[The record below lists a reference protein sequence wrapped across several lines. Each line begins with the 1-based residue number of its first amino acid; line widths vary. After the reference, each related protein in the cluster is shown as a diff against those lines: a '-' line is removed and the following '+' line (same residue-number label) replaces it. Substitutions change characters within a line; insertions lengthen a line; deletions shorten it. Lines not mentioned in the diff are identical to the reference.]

1 MKVTQ
6 AQFFGFLKALPLV
19 RFALMLGG
27 GLVATIGVA
36 HVQLWLLG
44 HRGFP
49 NLESVWLARVQG
61 AVALGLAATAIIAI
75 VMVTLAFGK
84 AGRVGFKGAGFE
96 VDVDFDEPDS
106 PPPSG
111 DPS

>member
-1 MKVTQ
+1 MKLTHVQ
-6 AQFFGFLKALPLV
+6 VFGFLKALPLI

-27 GLVATIGVA
+27 GLVATLGAA

-49 NLESVWLARVQG
+49 NIESVWLARIQG
-61 AVALGLAATAIIAI
+61 AVVLGLAASGIIAL

-84 AGRVGFKGAGFE
+84 AGRLGVKGGGFE
-96 VDVDFDEPDS
+96 VDVDFDEHDS
-106 PPPSG
+106 PPSPGASE
-111 DPS
+111 